1 MESGYEKDPRDHE
14 GLLGA
19 LHEREPQDLLDRKV
33 ILESRGFQVLQ
44 QTPELQARQDLKEI
58 QDQKAILDQ
67 LAHKVTR
74 DSKGQ
79 SVPKVALDNKDRQ
92 DCKENEVKP
101 GTRDLQESKDQEEMA
116 SQVIRAQKEIQEA

>member
-1 MESGYEKDPRDHE
+1 LENVSEKDPRDQ
-14 GLLGA
+14 GALLGA
-19 LHEREPQDLLDRKV
+19 LHEQEPQALLDRKV

-44 QTPELQARQDLKEI
+44 RTQELQARQDLKEI
-58 QDQKAILDQ
+58 QGQRAIPDQ
-67 LAHKVTR
+67 LAHKVIR